1 MKAQETV
8 NGVSYSLPEQ
18 AQSEYLNA
26 LYGGGYTFSN
36 EPRIPGG
43 EEILLRSL
51 LGRVDLCAYGL
62 EPINFNTGNFLL
74 ETADWDWAGPGESR
88 LTLTRSYNALS
99 PEKDGPFGAKWSS
112 LFPSGLVSFKRLPMR
127 S

>member
-26 LYGGGYTFSN
+26 LYGGGYTFAN

-62 EPINFNTGNFLL
+62 EPINFNTG
-74 ETADWDWAGPGESR
+74 
-88 LTLTRSYNALS
+88 RS
-99 PEKDGPFGAKWSS
+99 
-112 LFPSGLVSFKRLPMR
+112 
-127 S
+127 